1 MSKWFV
7 ILASLGYLLLL
18 FAVAY
23 FAEHKQKAGK
33 SIVANPYVYALS
45 LAVYCTAWTFYGS
58 VGRTISNGLD
68 FLYIYIGP
76 TIMAPLFMVV
86 LRKIIRIS
94 KTYRITSIADFIS
107 TRFGKNISLGII
119 VTVLCVVG
127 IIPYIS
133 IQLKAIN
140 ISLELLSAGNQADV
154 LQPENWWAD
163 STLYIAI
170 GLSIFVILFGTRSV
184 DATEKHEGLVAAV
197 AFESI
202 VKLAAFLAVGVFVT
216 YGLFDGYSS
225 IFQQAKDVPE
235 LKKIFTL
242 EGEGSYMQITS
253 VLLLSMSAILFL
265 PRQFQV
271 AVVEN
276 THEKHLKKASW
287 LFPLYLFLI
296 NFFVVAIAL
305 GGYLLLT
312 DVSSPDTYVI
322 SLPLYANQPWLALLV
337 YIGGFSAASS
347 MIIVEI
353 IALSTMISNHIVL
366 PAFLSIEKVQE
377 NIDKSIRVFIQNSR
391 RISIVFIMLL
401 ALLFDKLVAEKYS
414 LVSIGLVS
422 FTAVAQFAPAMLA
435 GLYWKMV
442 SKNAAVTSIIIG
454 FVIWFYTLVVPSMV
468 GVEMIDQQIMT
479 DGLFGLTILRPQALF
494 GLEGWDIIAHGFFW
508 SIFFNSFSLFLVS
521 FIYPPQSRELYQAEL
536 FVDIDRMEIRG
547 EEVSV
552 IWKET
557 AQVEAL
563 QQLVAT
569 FIGAERTA
577 SMFESYA
584 TRRNLSLSGKADPAL
599 VGLTERL
606 LAGAIGSAAAR
617 IMVRSVAKE
626 KEPSIEE
633 VLRVLQESQQIKE
646 MNKELRKKS
655 LELTKAT
662 EQLTKANQQ
671 LKQLDELKDEF
682 LYTVTHELRTPLT
695 SIRALSEIV
704 FDNPDLPEED
714 RLRYLEAVIRET
726 ERLSHLITQ
735 VLSLEKYE
743 NGMQHLEAR
752 PVDLAQL
759 LHDNLASIQALISK
773 EQLEVKVHIASL
785 LPTIHADP
793 DLLSQVFYNLISN
806 AIKHAK
812 ATIHVSAQFSD
823 GQFCIEVTDDGK
835 GIPLDIQELIFD
847 KFFQAKNQT
856 LQKPQGSGLGLA
868 ICKKI
873 IELHHGQINVQSA
886 PNEGATFRV
895 ILPMR
900 INEIV

>member
-1 MSKWFV
+1 MGKLSV

-23 FAEHKQKAGK
+23 FAEFKQRKGK

-58 VGRTISNGLD
+58 VGRAITNGLD

-76 TIMAPLFMVV
+76 TLMAPLFLVV

-107 TRFGKNISLGII
+107 TRYGKNISLGII
-119 VTVLCVVG
+119 VTILCVVG

-133 IQLKAIN
+133 IQLKAIS
-140 ISLELLSAGNQADV
+140 ISLEILSAGKSGIILPA
-154 LQPENWWAD
+154 EYWWTD

-170 GLSIFVILFGTRSV
+170 GLAAFVILFGTRSV

-202 VKLAAFLAVGVFVT
+202 IKLAAFLAIGLFVT
-216 YGLFDGYSS
+216 YGLFDGYIS
-225 IFQQAKDVPE
+225 IFNQAQTIPALQQM
-235 LKKIFTL
+235 FTL
-242 EGEGSYMQITS
+242 NGEGSYMQVTS

-276 THEKHLKKASW
+276 IHEKHLKKATW
-287 LFPLYLFLI
+287 LFPIYLFLI

-305 GGYLLLT
+305 GGYILLN
-312 DVSSPDTYVI
+312 DDRSADTYVI
-322 SLPLYANQPWLALLV
+322 SIPLFANQPLLAMFV

-347 MIIVEI
+347 MIIVET

-366 PAFLSIEKVQE
+366 PAFLSIERVQE
-377 NIDKSIRVFIQNSR
+377 NLDKGIRTFIQNSR
-391 RISIVFIMLL
+391 RISIVLIMFM
-401 ALLFDKLVAEKYS
+401 ALLFDKWVAEKYS

-422 FTAVAQFAPAMLA
+422 FAAVAQFAPAMLA
-435 GLYWKMV
+435 ALYWKKA
-442 SKNAAVTSIIIG
+442 SKNAAVAAIIIG
-454 FVIWFYTLVVPSMV
+454 FVVWFYTMVVPSMV
-468 GVEMIDQQIMT
+468 GAGMIDETILNE
-479 DGLFGLTILRPQALF
+479 GLYSIQILRPQSLF

-508 SIFFNSFSLFLVS
+508 SIFFNTVTLLAVS
-521 FIYPPQSRELYQAEL
+521 FIFPPQSRELYQAEL

-569 FIGAERTA
+569 FIGAERTS

-743 NGMQHLEAR
+743 NGMQHLEVR
-752 PVDLAQL
+752 PVDIAQL

-773 EQLEVKVHIASL
+773 EQLEVKVNIASL

-806 AIKHAK
+806 AIKHARSS
-812 ATIHVSAQFSD
+812 IQISAQFSD
-823 GQFCIEVTDDGK
+823 GQFYIEVTDDGK
-835 GIPLDIQELIFD
+835 GIPIDIQDLIFD

-873 IELHHGQINVQSA
+873 VELHRGKIQVESA
-886 PNEGATFRV
+886 LGRGATFKV
-895 ILPMR
+895 YLPVR
-900 INEIV
+900 LNEIV